1 MFSFYNKLYS
11 PKHLEEIGVDMIYH
25 DKLDDHFLFIS
36 NYILDTHSIIN
47 ITPFSK
53 SIGKPSGFKITVDKK
68 ILRDSVYTI
77 ILTKE
82 IDTSEFFHK
91 LIDGIINSTNP
102 FLVKNFK
109 YISRDICGSESLEVY
124 DKLCIAPNGHD
135 VLILQSLEKLVKK

>member
-36 NYILDTHSIIN
+36 NYIINIHSIIN
-47 ITPFSK
+47 ITPFNK
-53 SIGKPSGFKITVDKK
+53 SIGKSSGFKITVDKK

-82 IDTSEFFHK
+82 INISEFFHK
-91 LIDGIINSTNP
+91 LIDSIINSTSP

-109 YISRDICGSESLEVY
+109 YTSCGSESLEVY

-135 VLILQSLEKLVKK
+135 VLILQSLEKLNKK

>member
-1 MFSFYNKLYS
+1 
-11 PKHLEEIGVDMIYH
+11 MIYH

-47 ITPFSK
+47 ICLFNK
-53 SIGKPSGFKITVDKK
+53 SIGKSSGFKITVDDK

-82 IDTSEFFHK
+82 INTSEFFHK
-91 LIDGIINSTNP
+91 LIDGIINSTSP

-109 YISRDICGSESLEVY
+109 YTSSCGSESLEVY

-135 VLILQSLEKLVKK
+135 VLILQSLEKLMEK